1 MNLEKLKF
9 IAEMQARFADI
20 VLTLSPPY
28 RVYVAL
34 TSEGL
39 EFFCLEMMGV
49 VNVCYETIFL
59 FMNPT
64 WYQLYLKDE
73 NEFLGE
79 IVNGLSHE
87 SIHQAFFRMGK
98 PYTSGVFDRINGS
111 MQHDDYTGTATEE
124 YLKEWQLQQIAKHP
138 NAKRVMWHV

>member
-1 MNLEKLKF
+1 
-9 IAEMQARFADI
+9 
-20 VLTLSPPY
+20 
-28 RVYVAL
+28 
-34 TSEGL
+34 
-39 EFFCLEMMGV
+39 MMGV